1 MSIGRISG
9 PLLKANLLREGVDL
23 AFETDLLYL
32 DVNNMR
38 IGVNTDTPTH
48 DLQVN
53 GTTRTIYLETDNLD
67 VGNITI
73 SGNTIDSDTGVLNLA
88 GFNGAAI
95 VYQNKLKVDFVTID
109 GNIISTNDTNKNLEL
124 RPDGSGT
131 VEIYAETT
139 VHGNLHATGNITA
152 DGNIQIGSTDQSGAS
167 ADTVSFNAEV
177 ASDIVPDDNETYDL
191 GTIDKRWKNVYT
203 DTLYTTAV
211 DVLDLEVDGIR
222 LNRRQGK
229 IYYVATNGNDTY
241 SGTHQNDPYAS
252 LKKALTSATSG
263 DTVFLYPGTYTEIFP
278 LTVPVGVTVK
288 GESLRSVTIQPT
300 VATVDKDAFLLNG
313 ETTVEDLTIT
323 GYRYNSGNNTGYA
336 FRFANNFTVT
346 TKSPYVRNVTVI
358 SRGSVTSAIDP
369 YGFDSNDAGKGAL
382 LDGSVAN
389 ILSKEAA
396 CLFSSVTFFTPN
408 QECLSATNGTRVEWL
423 NSFSYFADKG
433 MYLYSG
439 STGFANAGKTALR
452 LSGTTGTFNV
462 GNTISYYDTDGVTV
476 LASGTI
482 ASKDTDG
489 KLYLTGKITGLQTAI
504 ERSGK
509 TITANGDA
517 KLSTTQKKWGTAS
530 LALNGTNG
538 YAYVQSNTGFAFGT
552 SDFTIEFWVYR
563 NNTTLTEGF
572 LDFKTTNPQSA
583 PNIYALGTN
592 LHYFVNGSTRIFG
605 QAALSSA
612 NTWYHVAVSRN
623 GTDTRMFVDGIQV
636 GFTWTDTTDYVSAPM
651 VIGNNYV
658 YTAGLNG
665 YIDDLRISKGIAR
678 YTNDFTAPTEVV
690 ANDHHTV
697 FLSRFDGANNSTTL
711 VDESILIQDIR
722 NITTGATASKIDL
735 VDYSDFGV
743 EVRAIGSA
751 TVYGNYGVEGVGHGV
766 VAYLIGHNLAYIGVG
781 KRSDNDTTYVVQDNE
796 IVETGGAKIYYS
808 SVDHKGDFR
817 IGDLFYVNQ
826 QDGSIQFTNSN
837 FLINSEN
844 GITFTNG
851 DNTTYI
857 DGTKIETGN
866 LRLSGNTFESV
877 TGPINVV
884 SATDQVNFL
893 NNVNITGDLA
903 VTGNITIAGNIQVG
917 DQATDT
923 VNFIAGVDSDILPS
937 ITDQYNLGRSD
948 LEWKYLYATAEDVGN
963 VRIYDNL
970 ITTNASNV
978 DLVLSSN
985 GGIVYVPNNDAQF
998 GQNVTVDGT
1007 TTLLDTT
1014 ITGTVS
1020 QTGDYTQ
1027 TGDFTQSGNT
1037 DISGTLTVSGTGQF
1051 ENILIDENRIST
1063 TVPGTD
1069 LVLSGTV
1076 SIENF
1081 RIQGNTI
1088 TNTVS
1093 NSITEITHTGTGY
1106 FKIGGTGGFVVP
1118 RGNTESRPVV
1128 LEPGMMRYNT
1138 TDQRIET
1145 WTGQFWTGI
1154 AGANAGITA
1163 AEAEIQGIT
1172 SAIIFG

>member
-9 PLLKANLLREGVDL
+9 PLLKANLLREGVNL

-38 IGVNTDTPTH
+38 IGVNTDAPTH

-53 GTTRTIYLETDNLD
+53 GTTRTIYLETDNLE
-67 VGNITI
+67 VGDITI
-73 SGNTIDSDTGVLNLA
+73 SGNTVDSSTGILNLA

-109 GNIISTNDTNKNLEL
+109 GNIISTNEPNKNLEL
-124 RPDGSGT
+124 RPDGTGT
-131 VEIYAETT
+131 VEIYADTT
-139 VHGNLHATGNITA
+139 VHGNIHATGNITA
-152 DGNIQIGSTDQSGAS
+152 DGNITIGDTDT
-167 ADTVSFNAEV
+167 DNITFNADI
-177 ASDIVPDDNETYDL
+177 ASDIIPDANETYDL
-191 GTIDKRWKNVYT
+191 GSTDKRWNNVYT
-203 DTLYTTAV
+203 STLYTDSVEVTDLAV
-211 DVLDLEVDGIR
+211 DGVQ

-241 SGTHQNDPYAS
+241 SGTHQNDPFAS
-252 LKKALTSATSG
+252 LKKALLSASSG

-278 LTVPVGVTVK
+278 LTVPVGVSVK

-300 VATVDKDAFLLNG
+300 VGTVDKDVFLLNG

-323 GYRYNSGNNTGYA
+323 GYRYNGTNNTGYA

-358 SRGSVTSAIDP
+358 SRGSVTSAGDP
-369 YGFDSNDAGKGAL
+369 YGFDSNDAGKGIL

-396 CLFSSVTFFTPN
+396 CLFNSVTFFTPN
-408 QECLSATNGTRVEWL
+408 QECLLATNGVRVEWL

-439 STGFANAGKTALR
+439 ATGFANAGKTALR
-452 LSGTTGTFNV
+452 LSGDSGTFNV
-462 GNTISYYDTDGVTV
+462 GNTVSYYDTDGITV

-482 ASKDTDG
+482 ASKDADG
-489 KLYLTGKITGLQTAI
+489 KLYLTGKVNGLVTAD
-504 ERSGK
+504 ERGGK
-509 TITANGDA
+509 TIVAHGNA
-517 KLSTTQKKWGTAS
+517 KLSTSVKKWGSAS
-530 LALNGTNG
+530 LSLDGTG
-538 YAYVQSNTGFAFGT
+538 DYATVQPSPDFAFGT
-552 SDFTIEFWVYR
+552 GTWCVEAWVY
-563 NNTTLTEGF
+563 NTATSGSNQIIFDFRSAAPQVVPTIYIEG
-572 LDFKTTNPQSA
+572 
-583 PNIYALGTN
+583 GTGH
-592 LHYFVNGSTRIFG
+592 LHLAVNGPIVLDTGVS
-605 QAALSSA
+605 LSL
-612 NTWYHVAVSRN
+612 NTWTHIAVAKSGTSTKFFKN
-623 GTDTRMFVDGIQV
+623 GTQIGATY
-636 GFTWTDTTDYVSAPM
+636 TDT
-651 VIGNNYV
+651 NNYIQGPL
-658 YTAGLNG
+658 TIGARFDGTSGFNG
-665 YIDDLRISKGIAR
+665 YLDDVRISKGTAR
-678 YTNDFTAPTEVV
+678 YTTTFTAPISVLE
-690 ANDHHTV
+690 NDSYTV
-697 FLSRFDGANNSTTL
+697 LLSHFDGTDTSTTFL
-711 VDESILIQDIR
+711 DETVLLQDIR
-722 NITTGATASKIDL
+722 SSSGGTASKITL

-751 TVYGNYGVEGVGHGV
+751 TVYGNYGVEGVGLGV

-781 KRSDNDTTYVVQDNE
+781 KRSDNDTSFVIQDNE

-826 QDGSIQFTNSN
+826 QDGSIQFSNSN
-837 FLINSEN
+837 FFINSEN

-851 DNTTYI
+851 GNTTYI

-866 LRLSGNTFESV
+866 LRLSGNTFESI
-877 TGPINVV
+877 TGAINVE
-884 SATDQVNFL
+884 SATNEINFL
-893 NNVNITGDLA
+893 NNVNITGDLD

-917 DQATDT
+917 DQTTDT
-923 VNFIAGVDSDILPS
+923 VNFVAGVNSDILPS
-937 ITDQYNLGRSD
+937 ETDQYNLGRSD
-948 LEWKYLYATAEDVGN
+948 LRWANLYANESTIGLVN
-963 VRIYDNL
+963 ISQNT
-970 ITTNASNV
+970 ITTTETNT

-985 GGIVYVPNNDAQF
+985 GGIVSIPNNDAEF
-998 GQNVTVDGT
+998 GQDVTIDGT
-1007 TTLLDTT
+1007 TTLLDTN
-1014 ITGTVS
+1014 ITGTVA

-1027 TGDFTQSGNT
+1027 TGNFTQTGNT

-1051 ENILIDENRIST
+1051 ENILISGNTIST

-1081 RIQGNTI
+1081 RIHGNTI

-1093 NSITEITHTGTGY
+1093 GSITEITHTGTGY

-1118 RGNTESRPVV
+1118 RGDTGSRPAV
-1128 LEPGMMRYNT
+1128 LEPGMMRFNT

-1163 AEAEIQGIT
+1163 AEAEMQGIT